1 MRFRSRFGDLVRR
14 QLALFEEGHRGDLEE
29 VHERLELYNAGDRD
43 DAEELYGDYVLVV
56 DAVID
61 ALDELRDRYAA
72 TLAEDVADEYVRAFD
87 RAAQKRRS
95 IPHRQ

>member
-1 MRFRSRFGDLVRR
+1 VLFRSRFADLVRR
-14 QLALFEEGHRGDLEE
+14 QLDLFEEENRGDLEE
-29 VHERLELYNAGDRD
+29 VRERLELYNAGDRD

-61 ALDELRDRYAA
+61 ALDHLRDRYAA
-72 TLAEDVADEYVRAFD
+72 TLDDGAVDEYVRTFD